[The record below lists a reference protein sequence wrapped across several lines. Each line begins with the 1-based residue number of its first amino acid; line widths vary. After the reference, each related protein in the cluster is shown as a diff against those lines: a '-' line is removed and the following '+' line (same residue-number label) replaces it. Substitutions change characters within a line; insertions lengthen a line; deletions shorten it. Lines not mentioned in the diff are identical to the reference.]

1 MNLSGTA
8 LSLLRIW
15 ATMLDHLRAGSDYR
29 RVDPEPQTY
38 TFQYYQ
44 VFFFGVVLYDGTALD
59 IEIQQRQQ
67 DSHD

>member
-1 MNLSGTA
+1 
-8 LSLLRIW
+8 
-15 ATMLDHLRAGSDYR
+15 MLDHLRAGSDYR